1 MEMKAIFQKNHKQA
15 LILKKEEA
23 LKSFNLPGGVPFFN
37 WQHIAVHDCTAFVLH
52 SLSESTM

>member
-37 WQHIAVHDCTAFVLH
+37 
-52 SLSESTM
+52 